1 MKVFKNLNII
11 IFINVLVYCIFILI
25 ANNNIINGY
34 KILYYLSV
42 HSDIKDV
49 IKMPYSLLTY
59 GIFHFRYD
67 HIFSNILTLL
77 LYYPI
82 LSNIE
87 NFKLLK
93 IYISSVFFGAI
104 FWLIYLN
111 FFNCIEDSI
120 LIGASGGIMGL
131 ISYSCN
137 KWSRYLIWDFKLF
150 KIYLIHLFYLH
161 ITITIIHFLDG
172 YNLGGEIVH
181 LTGYLVGWIFY
192 KHEYNKTI

>member
-1 MKVFKNLNII
+1 MKFFKNLNII
-11 IFINVLVYCIFILI
+11 IVINILVYCIFVIV
-25 ANNNIINGY
+25 ANNNILNGY
-34 KILYYLSV
+34 KMIYYLSV
-42 HSDIKDV
+42 HSNIKDI
-49 IKMPYSLLTY
+49 IKIPYSLLTY

-82 LSNIE
+82 FSEIE

-93 IYISSVFFGAI
+93 IYIYSVIFGAI
-104 FWLIYLN
+104 FWLIHLYL
-111 FFNCIEDSI
+111 FNYIDSI

-137 KWSRYLIWDFKLF
+137 KWSKYIIWDLKIFKF
-150 KIYLIHLFYLH
+150 YLIHLLYLH
-161 ITITIIHFLDG
+161 ITLSIIHFLDG
-172 YNLGGEIVH
+172 YNVGGEIVH

-192 KHEYNKTI
+192 KNEYNKEI